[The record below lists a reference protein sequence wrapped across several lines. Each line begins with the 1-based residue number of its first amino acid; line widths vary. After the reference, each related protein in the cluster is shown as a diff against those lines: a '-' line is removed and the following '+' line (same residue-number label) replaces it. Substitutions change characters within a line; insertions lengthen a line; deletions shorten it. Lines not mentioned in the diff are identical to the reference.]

1 MSERINQSSER
12 QRKQSSERQRKQ
24 WGREKDPLSEVVQDM
39 DLFATQSPTQF
50 PVLREPNSPLHFVG
64 ARSMAQKR
72 RRGTLRCHF
81 EGPSPGSAACVG
93 TPQTL
98 QPGGATTSPTTPGRS
113 PGFSAP
119 GSGSSAV
126 SLPHTG
132 VTQKNPKKTTF
143 PWGNPV
149 LPLPALTGRLGT
161 DQSPFQAHSDLQ

>member
-1 MSERINQSSER
+1 MSERTS
-12 QRKQSSERQRKQ
+12 QSSERQRKQ
-24 WGREKDPLSEVVQDM
+24 WGREKDPLSEVVQDT
-39 DLFATQSPTQF
+39 DLFATHSPTQF
-50 PVLREPNSPLHFVG
+50 PVLREPNSPLHFLG

-72 RRGTLRCHF
+72 RWGTRQRHF

-126 SLPHTG
+126 SLPPHSCHP
-132 VTQKNPKKTTF
+132 KNPPKT
-143 PWGNPV
+143 N
-149 LPLPALTGRLGT
+149 LPLGQPSAVLA
-161 DQSPFQAHSDLQ
+161 SPDWEARYRPVAFPGSF